1 VLTAALLPALV
12 ACVGAAVGAFLSFA
26 PWAVGAR
33 ADPWLLWGPL
43 LLGVAASLAAALVFA
58 RSLWRLLLTP
68 LAEVSDR
75 ALELAQGDFGVQV
88 RTAGGDLTGL
98 VQTFNYMSNQL
109 LAYAEENKR
118 LYGTLEDGYLETIVA
133 LANSLDSKDA
143 YTRGHSQ
150 RVGDLSVEIGREL
163 GLPESELRLLRYGG
177 ILHDIGKIGI
187 VESILHKSSRLT
199 EQEMAVMREHPMIGD
214 AIVGPIRF
222 LNPVRAA
229 IRHHH
234 ERFDG
239 SGYPDRLSGDEI
251 PLIARVVACADTFD
265 ACTSQRPYQPAMSH
279 SVAME
284 IVSNLSGKQLDPRVV
299 EALARVVQREAAA
312 TPVPLAS

>member
-1 VLTAALLPALV
+1 
-12 ACVGAAVGAFLSFA
+12 
-26 PWAVGAR
+26 
-33 ADPWLLWGPL
+33 
-43 LLGVAASLAAALVFA
+43 LGVAASLAAALVFA

-68 LAEVSDR
+68 LGEVSRR
-75 ALELAQGDFGVQV
+75 ALELARGEFGVQV
-88 RTAGGDLTGL
+88 QVPGGDLTGL
-98 VQTFNYMSNQL
+98 VETFNYMSNQL
-109 LAYAEENKR
+109 LAYAEENRR
-118 LYGTLEDGYLETIVA
+118 LYGTLEDGYLDTIVA

-150 RVGDLSVEIGREL
+150 RVGELSVEIGREL

-187 VESILHKSSRLT
+187 VESILHKASRLT
-199 EQEMAVMREHPMIGD
+199 EEEMTVMREHPMIGD
-214 AIVGPIRF
+214 SIVGPIRF

-239 SGYPDRLSGDEI
+239 SGYPDGLRGDQI

-279 SVAME
+279 PVALE
-284 IVSNLSGKQLDPRVV
+284 IIAGLRGKQLDPRVV
-299 EALARVVQREAAA
+299 DALTRLVLREAASA
-312 TPVPLAS
+312 PVPLAS